1 MIALFGHGK
10 TTKAIAK
17 RFKNCQIFDDHFKE
31 KSFDEFGN
39 ELLPPSAFDP
49 NKSEIQ
55 IPSPSFPQNHPL
67 MQKATNLVSEYDFFQ
82 KDMPF
87 SIWISGTNG
96 KTTTTQMLDFILK
109 KRGSEAG
116 GNIGNPLANM
126 DKNSKIW
133 ILETSSYMLHQTK
146 SATPDI
152 YLLLPIKPDHLS
164 WHGSFEEYEKAKLNP
179 LERMNEGSI
188 AIIPETY
195 KKIKTMAHTIT
206 YKDESDLAKKLGIE
220 IDKIGFQTPFLLDA
234 LLAVSAEKILLGS
247 VDYKKI
253 NSFKTDAHKL
263 EEFKDRIG
271 RVWVNDSKG
280 TNLDATLE
288 AVKRY
293 RDKNLILILGGDDK
307 GVDLAPLFEMLV
319 PLHVEVFA
327 IGTNTDKIVDF
338 CDKIDKKVTASYR
351 LESAME
357 KIQKIHN
364 KNRVVLLS
372 PAASSLDQ
380 FSSYIKRGDIFKHL
394 ALNFDK
400 LS

>member
-17 RFKNCQIFDDHFKE
+17 RFKNCQIFDDYFKE
-31 KSFDEFGN
+31 KNFDEFGN
-39 ELLPPSAFDP
+39 ELLPPSAF
-49 NKSEIQ
+49 NHKKSTLQ

-67 MQKATNLVSEYDFFQ
+67 MKKATNLVSEYDFFQ

-116 GNIGNPLANM
+116 GNIGNPLANL

-146 SATPDI
+146 TATPDI

-164 WHGSFEEYEKAKLNP
+164 WHGSFKEYEKAKLSP
-179 LERMNEGSI
+179 LKRMSEGSI
-188 AIIPETY
+188 AIIPEIY
-195 KKIKTMAHTIT
+195 QDISTMAHTIT
-206 YKDESDLAKKLGIE
+206 YKNEQDLAKKMQIE
-220 IDKIGFQTPFLLDA
+220 IEKIDFQAPFLLDA
-234 LLAVSAEKILLGS
+234 LLAISTEKVLLGY
-247 VDYKKI
+247 VNYNKI
-253 NSFKTDAHKL
+253 NSFKTDVHKL
-263 EEFKDRIG
+263 EEFKDRKG
-271 RVWVNDSKG
+271 RIWVNDSKG

-293 RDKNLILILGGDDK
+293 RNRNLILILGGDDK
-307 GVDLAPLFEMLV
+307 GVDLAPLFEMLA

-338 CDKIDKKVTASYR
+338 CSKIDKKVTASYR
-351 LESAME
+351 LEDAM
-357 KIQKIHN
+357 KRIQKIHT
-364 KNRVVLLS
+364 KDKVVLLS

-380 FSSYIKRGDIFKHL
+380 FSSYIQRGDMFKNF
-394 ALNFDK
+394 ALGVDK